1 MQRDAD
7 ADKDFMPL
15 GVEYRESRYAA
26 GKIGG
31 GRFMKRE
38 GKPSDEAI
46 LYARLVDRAIRP
58 MFPKGMVN
66 DVVVTISPLAI
77 DRQTSPGEVS
87 IIGASVAIMLAGIP
101 FTGPVSGVR
110 IAEENGQLII

>member
-1 MQRDAD
+1 
-7 ADKDFMPL
+7 
-15 GVEYRESRYAA
+15 
-26 GKIGG
+26 
-31 GRFMKRE
+31 MKRE
-38 GKPSDEAI
+38 GRPSDEAI
-46 LYARLVDRAIRP
+46 LYARLVERAIRP